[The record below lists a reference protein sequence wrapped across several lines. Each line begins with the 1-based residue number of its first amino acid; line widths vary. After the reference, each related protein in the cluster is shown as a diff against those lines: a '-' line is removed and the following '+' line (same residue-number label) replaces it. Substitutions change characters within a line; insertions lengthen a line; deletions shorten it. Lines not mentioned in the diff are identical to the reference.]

1 MKKRIRFQ
9 FEGNTYV
16 VDVERE
22 GNTLTLE
29 REGEV
34 YRVTLLP
41 EEKPKILAGNVSAV
55 QPASPEAPA
64 QIQPQ
69 AVPIPSVPAEAVPGA
84 AGEAIAPKGPG
95 EENSIV
101 APITGVVKEIK
112 STSGQRVEKGQVVLV
127 MEAMK
132 MDIDV
137 YAPVSGVVNEV
148 LVQQGDSVRANQLL
162 LTVS

>member
-1 MKKRIRFQ
+1 MRKRIRFQ

-34 YRVTLLP
+34 YKVMLLP
-41 EEKPKILAGNVSAV
+41 EEKPQILADRVAAGELAFSV
-55 QPASPEAPA
+55 ASPEA
-64 QIQPQ
+64 QPV
-69 AVPIPSVPAEAVPGA
+69 AAPVSSVPTEPAPAPVPVA
-84 AGEAIAPKGPG
+84 TGEAS
-95 EENSIV
+95 NIV

-112 STSGQRVEKGQVVLV
+112 SNSGMRVEKGQVVMV

-137 YAPVSGVVNEV
+137 YAPISGVINEV
-148 LVQQGDSVRANQLL
+148 FVHQGDSVRANQLL
-162 LTVS
+162 LTVA

>member
-55 QPASPEAPA
+55 QP
-64 QIQPQ
+64 Q

-95 EENSIV
+95 EENSV
-101 APITGVVKEIK
+101 AAPITGVVKEIK

>member
-1 MKKRIRFQ
+1 MRKRIRFQ

-34 YRVTLLP
+34 YKVMLLP
-41 EEKPKILAGNVSAV
+41 EEKPQSLAERVAAG
-55 QPASPEAPA
+55 QPALTAAPA
-64 QIQPQ
+64 QTQTQ
-69 AVPIPSVPAEAVPGA
+69 AVPAASVPAAGEVEA
-84 AGEAIAPKGPG
+84 AGETAAPTGTG
-95 EENSIV
+95 ESIV

-112 STSGQRVEKGQVVLV
+112 SNSGMRVEKGQVVMV

-137 YAPVSGVVNEV
+137 YAPISGVINEV
-148 LVQQGDSVRANQLL
+148 FVHQGDSVRANQLL
-162 LTVS
+162 LTVA